1 MNNETLMIMYL
12 NILYATNVIEKK
24 RNVPINQLKQVKKN
38 KPKKG
43 KMISKKKL
51 QRRK

>member
-24 RNVPINQLKQVKKN
+24 RDMPINQLKTVNKN
-38 KPKKG
+38 KSKN
-43 KMISKKKL
+43 ISKKKL
-51 QRRK
+51 HRRK